1 MIRWL
6 LLWDHNAG
14 LICVMRRKKEQKKD
28 CVGRVSDS
36 EKGLGSWWG
45 EETQSRDFLLEAL
58 DMGQKWLT
66 LVSTLAVHTH
76 GWEAAWSLLFWYLH
90 SSNIYRGTM
99 SVLLGLIFTY
109 LLCMS
114 LWAIHPLTAS
124 TFLVSFYHIFL
135 HYQSQLIMVQ
145 YRKLLSILFS
155 ESSQ

>member
-1 MIRWL
+1 MEVKGQGSRIRWL

-109 LLCMS
+109 LHHLP
-114 LWAIHPLTAS
+114 PLHVTFSNPS
-124 TFLVSFYHIFL
+124 TDSFNIPCLFLPHFS
-135 HYQSQLIMVQ
+135 S
-145 YRKLLSILFS
+145 LSIS
-155 ESSQ
+155 TNNGSI